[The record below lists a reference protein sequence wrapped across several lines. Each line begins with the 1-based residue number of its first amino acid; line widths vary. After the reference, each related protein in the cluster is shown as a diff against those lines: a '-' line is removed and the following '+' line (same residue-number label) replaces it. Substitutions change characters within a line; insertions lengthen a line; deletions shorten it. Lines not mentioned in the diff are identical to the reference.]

1 MSVIFVT
8 GRIGSGKSVF
18 TKCLQDL
25 GATVVDADKIVAELY
40 EKNPQMVA
48 EIEKVLGRSIRDH
61 SGNVN
66 KEIIA
71 QQIFADDELRKNIER
86 IIHPLVRK
94 EMESSISKSN
104 GVYVYEIPVVTADTD
119 LKLATKIVVIDAP
132 EELRRKR
139 LIQRGMHLADID
151 ARIASQS
158 RNQVQI
164 KDAIY
169 ISNTSSLEDL
179 KQAAHSIYLDVL
191 DD

>member
-25 GATVVDADKIVAELY
+25 GATVVDADKIVADLY

>member
-25 GATVVDADKIVAELY
+25 GATVVDADKIVADLY

-66 KEIIA
+66 KDIIA
-71 QQIFADDELRKNIER
+71 QQIFSDDELRKNIER

>member
-48 EIEKVLGRSIRDH
+48 DIEKVIGRPIRDH

-71 QQIFADDELRKNIER
+71 QQIFTDDELRNKIER

-132 EELRRKR
+132 EELRRER
-139 LIQRGMHLADID
+139 LIERGMHLADID

-179 KQAAHSIYLDVL
+179 KQAAHSIFLDAL

>member
-25 GATVVDADKIVAELY
+25 GATVVDADKIVADLY

-139 LIQRGMHLADID
+139 LIERGMHLADID